1 MQTVHLM
8 HKVRQVFCVQ
18 MARAMLFWGSK
29 WGSKSLRLLSE
40 SCDRRG
46 GGPSLTGITGQPA
59 YQQIAHDLRRKIA
72 DGVYPVG
79 EAIPAT
85 NQLMSLYHGSITV
98 VRAAI
103 RELQNE
109 GVLIGQPGKGVYV
122 QRVPTGDEL
131 SHRPDTYGRVVELE
145 EAVRELTER
154 LGDGVASD
162 LADIRRQLGVMQSQ
176 IMELY
181 GRMGL
186 PYNHDAAKPQDAKRS
201 KSA

>member
-1 MQTVHLM
+1 M
-8 HKVRQVFCVQ
+8 
-18 MARAMLFWGSK
+18 
-29 WGSKSLRLLSE
+29 
-40 SCDRRG
+40 
-46 GGPSLTGITGQPA
+46 TGITGQPA

-109 GVLIGQPGKGVYV
+109 GLLIGQPGKGVYV
-122 QRVPTGDEL
+122 QRQPSDDEL
-131 SHRPDTYGRVVELE
+131 SHKPDTYARVVELE
-145 EAVRELTER
+145 AAVRELTEQ
-154 LGDGVASD
+154 LGEGVAAD
-162 LADIRRQLGVMQSQ
+162 LADIRRQVGVMQGQ

-181 GRMGL
+181 GRMGMQ
-186 PYNHDAAKPQDAKRS
+186 YNHETSKPQDTKRP